1 MERADI
7 PLFRGIVPEEL
18 DALLACLGAYE
29 RSYAKGETLVREG
42 DDVADIGV
50 LLQGYARSV
59 RVLKPGVAETDTLL
73 APGSLI
79 GVLLAA
85 SRTRRSPVTVT
96 ATGAARVLYL
106 PFERVVTHCERDCD
120 KHRMLLRN
128 VLDGIA
134 NTALAMHDRTD
145 CLTRRSVREKVMLY
159 LTRLGREQGSTRVI
173 VPLDRQG
180 LADYLCVDRTALSRE
195 LSAMRR
201 DGLIAFERNRFTLQ
215 DPMDCERRSEA

>member
-1 MERADI
+1 MELADI

-18 DALLACLGAYE
+18 NTLLVCLGAYE

-42 DDVADIGV
+42 DDVTDIGV

-59 RVLKPGVAETDTLL
+59 RVLKSGAAETDTLL
-73 APGSLI
+73 TPGSLI

-96 ATGAARVLYL
+96 ATGAAKVLYL
-106 PFERVVTHCERDCD
+106 PFERVVSHCERDCD
-120 KHRMLLRN
+120 KHRRLLRN

-134 NTALAMHDRTD
+134 DTALAMHDRAD
-145 CLTRRSVREKVMLY
+145 CLTRRSVRDKVMLY
-159 LTRLGREQGSTRVI
+159 LTRLGQEQGCTHI
-173 VPLDRQG
+173 NIPLDRQG

-215 DPMDCERRSEA
+215 VPTE